1 MSDLLA
7 VLVFLAIPSA
17 VLLTARFV
25 NRRGER
31 RETWSARY
39 DAGGTG
45 VGDHALPGAFA
56 GGHHRQ
62 GGQ

>member
-1 MSDLLA
+1 MADLLA
-7 VLVFLAIPSA
+7 VLVLLAIPGSI
-17 VLLTARFV
+17 LLTVRFL

-31 RETWSARY
+31 RESAGY
-39 DAGGTG
+39 DAGGAG

>member
-31 RETWSARY
+31 RETWSAGHHT
-39 DAGGTG
+39 GGTG
-45 VGDHALPGAFA
+45 VGHHALPGAFA